1 MRLSPVTRSLR
12 FRLSGMTSA
21 VMFGGVLVAVVT
33 LYLVTLSQAQNLT
46 QRAKLITDAGLD
58 ASGNV
63 LLRLDEF
70 EFRTIESFVIEGV
83 LRRLTFAAVVAL
95 VAVFAMALV
104 LGWYIAGRALRPI
117 DELTAVAREIEATD
131 LSRRIGITGPDDE
144 ISRMAGTFD
153 SMLDRLDAAFRG
165 QKESLAQTSH
175 DLRTPLAVIRS
186 NLEVTMSDDR
196 ATVDDWRATGAIA
209 LRAAERMSGMVEDL
223 LVAARLEA
231 GTPTLVSVDLADLVA
246 EIFEDYS
253 ARFIGAG
260 LTGVAH
266 NEKAQVSGERRA
278 LSRAVENLIDNAVR
292 ASPPAKTV
300 VLASGR
306 VDGWAYLAVG
316 DEGPGVDPAV
326 VRGEVRSRGLGLS
339 IVRQIARLHGG
350 WVDASTRSGG
360 GSVVVL
366 WIPTGAVDPASKP
379 PMSALP
385 DL

>member
-1 MRLSPVTRSLR
+1 
-12 FRLSGMTSA
+12 MTSA

-306 VDGWAYLAVG
+306 VDGWAYL
-316 DEGPGVDPAV
+316 
-326 VRGEVRSRGLGLS
+326 RSRGLGLS